1 MTGTVSGLTGTGLVL
16 SANGAPVTV
25 SGGAT
30 SVALAAGLA
39 SGTAYTVTVVTQP
52 VGQTCSVAAGSGTIS
67 SADVANVVVTCAAQ
81 GFDLGGTIS
90 GLTGSGLVLTNG
102 SATLDV
108 NADATSFTFPAPVA
122 QGVDTQLAV

>member
-1 MTGTVSGLTGTGLVL
+1 MQRAHPRIVADYVPSPPDQVIGRTMPASRSAASILGALCVTLALGACGSGDSPGPSGSSSAKYTVTGTVSGLTGTGLVL

-52 VGQTCSVAAGSGTIS
+52 VG
-67 SADVANVVVTCAAQ
+67 
-81 GFDLGGTIS
+81 
-90 GLTGSGLVLTNG
+90 
-102 SATLDV
+102 
-108 NADATSFTFPAPVA
+108 
-122 QGVDTQLAV
+122 